1 MARPRRL
8 RLLAIVQLA
17 EVLWLAAT
25 SGYRCK
31 LDAVPPPPPTEL
43 VHGGRPP
50 ATPPWPLI
58 SLPSLVCP
66 VQVRPEDYVHRLRDL
81 KTKLVN

>member
-17 EVLWLAAT
+17 VVLWLAAT

-31 LDAVPPPPPTEL
+31 LDAVPPPPTEL
-43 VHGGRPP
+43 VHVGRPP
-50 ATPPWPLI
+50 ATPPSPMGNRPPRPL
-58 SLPSLVCP
+58 PPVCP
-66 VQVRPEDYVHRLRDL
+66 PEGCSGQQAAGRQP
-81 KTKLVN
+81 